1 MLQWPSGNSTALVL
15 QVSTIHEENGAK
27 TLESKRSDG
36 SACKFEEHGASPEH
50 GIEIIRMAMVEG
62 VEPTTYYIQVKNR
75 SALEEKNRLLVKME
89 ICSAD
94 ERAFVSD

>member
-1 MLQWPSGNSTALVL
+1 MLQCPSGNSTALVL

-50 GIEIIRMAMVEG
+50 GIEIIRNGDGGRGRAYHVL
-62 VEPTTYYIQVKNR
+62 QVKTGVCLKKR
-75 SALEEKNRLLVKME
+75 
-89 ICSAD
+89 IGCW
-94 ERAFVSD
+94 